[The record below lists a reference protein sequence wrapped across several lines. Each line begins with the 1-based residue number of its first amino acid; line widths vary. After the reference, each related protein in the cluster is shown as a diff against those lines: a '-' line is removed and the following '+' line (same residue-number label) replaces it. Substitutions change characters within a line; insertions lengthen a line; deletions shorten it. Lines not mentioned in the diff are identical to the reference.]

1 MLEVLYPLARS
12 ILFRLDAERAHHLTL
27 DGMRFAARW
36 GLLKPFMPDVVGAP
50 VRVMG
55 IDFPNVVGL
64 AAGQDKAGTCID
76 AFGAMGFGHVEIGTV
91 TPRPQPGN
99 PKPRLFRIPSRRA
112 VINRMGFNNVGL
124 DQAIRNVTARTWRGV
139 LGFNIGRNF
148 DTPNDRAVDDY
159 LTCLRGAY
167 AHADY
172 IAVNISS
179 PNTKGLRDLQQ
190 EDAVRALVGA
200 LKTEQERLSQQHQKR
215 TPLAVKIAPDLSPE
229 HVKALAKIFLEG
241 KIDGVIATNT
251 TIARDG
257 VADLPIAKEAGGL
270 SGEPVREKATAIIR
284 QLHAELGGAV
294 PIIGVGGI
302 LSGADAVEKLQAGAS
317 LVQVYTGLVYRG
329 PVIVSEIVQA
339 VKESGD

>member
-1 MLEVLYPLARS
+1 MIDVLYPLARS
-12 ILFRLDAERAHHLTL
+12 ILFRMDAETAHHLTL

-36 GLLKPFMPDVVGAP
+36 GLLKPFMPKAEGRP

-64 AAGQDKAGTCID
+64 AAGQDKAATCID

-99 PKPRLFRIPSRRA
+99 PKPRLFRVPSRRA

-124 DQAIRNVTARTWRGV
+124 EQTLRNITTRTWRGV
-139 LGFNIGRNF
+139 LGVNIGKNF

-200 LKTEQERLSQQHQKR
+200 LMAERERLSQQHQKR
-215 TPLAVKIAPDLSPE
+215 TPLAVKIAPDLLPE
-229 HVKALAKIFLEG
+229 HVKAMAKIFALAKI
-241 KIDGVIATNT
+241 DAVIATNT
-251 TIARDG
+251 TVARDG
-257 VADLPIAKEAGGL
+257 VADLPIAQEAGGL
-270 SGEPVREKATAIIR
+270 SGEPVRDKATAIIR
-284 QLHAELGGAV
+284 QLHAELGSAV

-329 PVIVSEIVQA
+329 PALVAEIVKA
-339 VKESGD
+339 AGN